1 MSLPTLS
8 QNGRTKSE
16 GTRFNRETSV
26 VIGEALVACDFAF
39 KKVDI
44 LVNTISSQDLM
55 LEVAKDNL
63 DDRDREIQKRDYIIA
78 RKDSEYKSL
87 EDLNESLRQDLRK
100 ERRKGV
106 WKDVKTVGGFILGG
120 AVGYFGADMIK

>member
-1 MSLPTLS
+1 MPILS

-16 GTRFNRETSV
+16 GTQFNREKSV
-26 VIGEALVACDFAF
+26 VIGEALVVCDFAI

-55 LEVAKDNL
+55 LDVAKDKIE
-63 DDRDREIQKRDYIIA
+63 DREREIQKRDYIIE

-87 EDLNESLRQDLRK
+87 EDLNESLRQDLKK

-106 WKDVKTVGGFILGG
+106 WKDVKTVGAFILGAG
-120 AVGYFGADMIK
+120 LGYLGADMIK